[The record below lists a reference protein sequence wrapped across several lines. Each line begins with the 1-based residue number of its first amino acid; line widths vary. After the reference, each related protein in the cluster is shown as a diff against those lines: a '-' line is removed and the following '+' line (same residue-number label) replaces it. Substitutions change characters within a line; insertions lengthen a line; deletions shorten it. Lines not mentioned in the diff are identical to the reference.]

1 MDSMDN
7 DNMIKKQLVKLY
19 RNARL
24 KLDYAGKGLLSE
36 AQGNEYIK
44 RFLNGDA
51 PFLLGRFGAV
61 EMHCVSRWMSGQDCT
76 EEERNQA
83 FYAAGIFPN
92 DQSTI
97 DHFCEVYSESIKCV
111 DILGV
116 WEVTGEKK
124 AINRFC
130 SQAKLIP
137 SRSIEPYYFD
147 KPWSAALE
155 RKKVLIV
162 HPFIESIAG
171 QLQRRE
177 QIWPGKDVLP
187 RFQSVSYVKAV
198 QSNAGAKTGFA
209 DWFEALESMKCEISQ
224 AEFDIAII
232 GAGAYGLPLAEYVK
246 SLGKQAVQMSGAT
259 QILFGIK
266 GKRWDEHPVISKFY
280 NDAWVRPLQNETPPE
295 IKKVEGGSYW

>member
-1 MDSMDN
+1 MDN
-7 DNMIKKQLVKLY
+7 DNMIKKRLVKLY
-19 RNARL
+19 RNTRL
-24 KLDYAGKGLLSE
+24 KLDYAGMGLLTE
-36 AQGNEYIK
+36 MQGNEYIK
-44 RFLNGDA
+44 RSVNGDVS
-51 PFLLGRFGAV
+51 FLLGRFGAV
-61 EMHCVSRWMSGQDCT
+61 EMHCVSRWMSGQNCT

-83 FYAAGIFPN
+83 LYAAGIFPN
-92 DQSTI
+92 DQDTI
-97 DHFCEVYSESIKCV
+97 NHFCEVYSESIQCV

-116 WEVTGEKK
+116 WEVTGEKRVIK
-124 AINRFC
+124 RYC
-130 SQAKLIP
+130 PQAKLIP

-147 KPWSAALE
+147 MPWSAALD

-177 QIWPGKDVLP
+177 QIWLGKDVLP
-187 RFQSVSYVKAV
+187 RFQSVSYVRAV

-209 DWFEALESMKCEISQ
+209 DWFKALESMKCEILQ
-224 AEFDIAII
+224 VDFDIAII
-232 GAGAYGLPLAEYVK
+232 GAGAYGLPLAAYIK

-280 NDAWVRPLQNETPPE
+280 NDAWVRPQQSETPPE